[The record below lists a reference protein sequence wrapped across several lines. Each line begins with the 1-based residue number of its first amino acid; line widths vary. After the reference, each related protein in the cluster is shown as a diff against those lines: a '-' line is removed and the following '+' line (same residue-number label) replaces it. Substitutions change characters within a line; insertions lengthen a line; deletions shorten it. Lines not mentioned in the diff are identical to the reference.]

1 MTTVPAP
8 YNALHTRIIQSGLPY
23 PDVFLDGP
31 TYVACDWLER
41 TGQDLQCKLWIDTHV
56 LAPIDVVDNHAD
68 PHDLREGARAVANL
82 RFRDPAIERDA
93 VDVYEYQRFVWAS
106 LRSREKAL
114 ASGDVLGFYA
124 AHLGRLIEE
133 QLDLHHR
140 FESVGGGG
148 LEVIDQ
154 ALSPRLNDVSRLHD
168 RLARTALA
176 QVDWVRVARY
186 FLVGGAASDWR
197 IAPGDAN
204 GTRVL
209 LVKTSDD
216 DRDSRWSE
224 HWIERSPGNPDP
236 HAAKLALATT
246 REFRAEQWEINAFC
260 KEHGWAVEL
269 GGTDTDQTPFR
280 VNPRPT
286 AGQVDRFLAG
296 FAPVATGLVATGS
309 AVPGAPVDGAF
320 DRAPLLAL
328 CDLTADAVSDELNDA
343 NFAEY
348 AIVVARDRGRSTASL
363 AAAYINQSLGSQ
375 IYDVQTSLPV
385 RVGAVAA

>member
-41 TGQDLQCKLWIDTHV
+41 TGQDLQWKLWIDTHV
-56 LAPIDVVDNHAD
+56 LAPIDVVDTHAD
-68 PHDLREGARAVANL
+68 PHDLRDGAWAVAIL
-82 RFRDPAIERDA
+82 RFRDPAIGRDE
-93 VDVYEYQRFVWAS
+93 VDVYAYQRFVWAS

-124 AHLGRLIEE
+124 AHLGRLIGE

-140 FESVGGGG
+140 FEQVGGGG

-154 ALSPRLNDVSRLHD
+154 SLHPRLNDVSRLHD

-176 QVDWVRVARY
+176 QIDWVRIARH

-209 LVKTSDD
+209 LVKTV
-216 DRDSRWSE
+216 DSRWVH

-286 AGQVDRFLAG
+286 ADQVDRFLAG
-296 FAPVATGLVATGS
+296 FAPVATGSVATGS
-309 AVPGAPVDGAF
+309 AVPGASVDGAF

-328 CDLTADAVSDELNDA
+328 CDLTASDVSDEFDDA

-348 AIVVARDRGRSTASL
+348 AMVVAREIDRSTASL

-385 RVGAVAA
+385 RDGAVAA

>member
-8 YNALHTRIIQSGLPY
+8 YNALHTRIIPSGLPY

-31 TYVACDWLER
+31 THVACDWLEA
-41 TGQDLQCKLWIDTHV
+41 TGQDLGWKLWIDTHV
-56 LAPIDVVDNHAD
+56 LAPIDVVDTHAD
-68 PHDLREGARAVANL
+68 PHDLRDGVAAVAIL

-93 VDVYEYQRFVWAS
+93 VDVYEYQRVVWAS

-124 AHLGRLIEE
+124 AHLGRLIGE
-133 QLDLHHR
+133 QLDLHHF

-148 LEVIDQ
+148 LEVIDR
-154 ALSPRLNDVSRLHD
+154 ALHPRLNDVSRLHD

-176 QVDWVRVARY
+176 QVDWVRIARH
-186 FLVGGAASDWR
+186 FLVGGAASHWR

-209 LVKTSDD
+209 LVRTSDPIG
-216 DRDSRWSE
+216 DSRWSE
-224 HWIERSPGNPDP
+224 NWIERSPGNPDP

-260 KEHGWAVEL
+260 KERGWAVEL

-296 FAPVATGLVATGS
+296 FAPVATGSDATGS
-309 AVPGAPVDGAF
+309 AVDGAF
-320 DRAPLLAL
+320 DRGPLLAL
-328 CDLTADAVSDELNDA
+328 CDLPPDAVSDGFDDA

-348 AIVVARDRGRSTASL
+348 AMVVARDKGQSTASL
-363 AAAYINQSLGSQ
+363 AAAYINQALGSR

-385 RVGAVAA
+385 RDGAVAA